1 MGELPRET
9 AGALQ
14 RLNMGFY
21 NFIDRNILL
30 PIGDLM
36 YGSSV
41 RSRLAE
47 FRRYDR
53 LTSKEIS
60 DLQNR
65 KLRKLVRHCYE
76 NVPFYTKLFDHLGLK
91 PEDIQNPND
100 LKKLPILTK
109 QIIRDNYNDLLSTS
123 TPSSRLIKSST
134 GGSTGTP
141 LQFCKDAKEWSGQKA
156 ATLRAWEWYGLH
168 LGDKIFSL
176 GGNSIV
182 KKKKKFSY
190 KNVYDEV
197 IMRNFKHSSADV
209 TDEGMQKH
217 YESLIKLK
225 PTAIRGYGS
234 SLYIFARYIE
244 KMQLPVCPI
253 KVVLTTGEVLVPEY
267 RRKLEQV
274 FKAPVYDE
282 YGAGDGGILSHECP
296 GRDGLH
302 IEESLCVIEITDKA
316 GNVLPDGQVG
326 YVITTDLENYAFPF
340 LRYQVGDMAYIKPG
354 DCACGRQSRRFGEI
368 MGRAGRLVYN
378 KQGVPISPTMLPIM
392 MYPDLDYHKL
402 ESQVLYN
409 KIDKFQIR
417 QDKEGDIRVLLKM
430 KDKADENPAMYDF
443 IVTNYRNHFVGSE
456 VSLSF
461 VDEIPVL
468 PSGKEDYCVSE
479 FEYKG

>member
-1 MGELPRET
+1 MGI
-9 AGALQ
+9 
-14 RLNMGFY
+14 F

-30 PIGDLM
+30 PIGDLL

-41 RSRLAE
+41 RSRLVE

-53 LTSKEIS
+53 LTSEEIS
-60 DLQNR
+60 DLQNK
-65 KLRKLVRHCYE
+65 KLQKLLRHCYE
-76 NVPFYTKLFDHLGLK
+76 NVPYYTKLFNRLGLK
-91 PEDIQNPND
+91 PEDIQTRAD
-100 LKKLPILTK
+100 LAKLPVLTK
-109 QIIRDNYNDLLSTS
+109 QLIRDNYDDLIPKDM
-123 TPSSRLIKSST
+123 PSSRLIKCST

-141 LQFCKDAKEWSGQKA
+141 LQFCKDADEWSGQKA

-182 KKKKKFSY
+182 KKKKRFSY

-217 YESLIKLK
+217 YESLMKLK
-225 PTAIRGYGS
+225 PKAIRGYGS

-253 KVVLTTGEVLVPEY
+253 AVVLTTGEVLVPEY
-267 RRKLEQV
+267 RRKLEKV
-274 FKAPVYDE
+274 FQAPVYDE

-296 GRDGLH
+296 QRDGLH

-354 DCACGRQSRRFGEI
+354 TCACGRQSRRFGEI

-392 MYPDLDYHKL
+392 MYPNLDYHNL

-417 QDKEGDIRVLLKM
+417 QDKAGDIQVLLKM
-430 KDKADENPAMYDF
+430 KDKADENPAIYDF
-443 IVTNYRNHFVGSE
+443 IITNYRNHFVGSE

-468 PSGKEDYCVSE
+468 PSGKEDYCLSE

>member
-1 MGELPRET
+1 MGI
-9 AGALQ
+9 
-14 RLNMGFY
+14 Y

-30 PIGDLM
+30 PIGDLI
-36 YGSSV
+36 YGSTV
-41 RSRLAE
+41 RSRLVE
-47 FRRYDR
+47 FRRYDYLSCDR
-53 LTSKEIS
+53 IK
-60 DLQNR
+60 DLQDK
-65 KLRKLVRHCYE
+65 KLEKLILHCYK
-76 NVPFYTKLFDHLGLK
+76 NVPYYTKLFDRLGIK
-91 PEDIQNPND
+91 PEDIKTRAD
-100 LKKLPILTK
+100 LTKLPVLTK
-109 QIIRDNYNDLLSTS
+109 QIIRDNYDDLRSTAI
-123 TPSSRLIKSST
+123 PASRLIKCST

-182 KKKKKFSY
+182 KKKKKISY
-190 KNVYDEV
+190 KNIYDEV

-217 YESLIKLK
+217 YESLMKLK
-225 PTAIRGYGS
+225 PAAIRGYGS

-244 KMQLPVCPI
+244 KNQIPVCPI

-267 RRKLEQV
+267 RRKLEQI
-274 FKAPVYDE
+274 FQAPVYDE

-296 GRDGLH
+296 ERDGLH

-326 YVITTDLENYAFPF
+326 YVTTTDLENYAFPF
-340 LRYQVGDMAYIKPG
+340 LRYHVGDMAYIKSGECP
-354 DCACGRQSRRFGEI
+354 CGRQSRRFGEI

-392 MYPDLDYHKL
+392 MYPDLNYHKL
-402 ESQVLYN
+402 ENQVLYN
-409 KIDKFQIR
+409 KIDRFQIR
-417 QDKEGDIRVLLKM
+417 QDKAGDIKILLKM
-430 KDKADENPAMYDF
+430 KNKADEIAQMYDYIIMNYSCHF
-443 IVTNYRNHFVGSE
+443 KGSDVT
-456 VSLSF
+456 LDF
-461 VDEIPVL
+461 VDEIPTL

-479 FEYKG
+479 FDLF

>member
-1 MGELPRET
+1 MGI
-9 AGALQ
+9 
-14 RLNMGFY
+14 Y

-30 PIGDLM
+30 PIGDLV

-41 RSRLAE
+41 RSRLVE
-47 FRRYDR
+47 FRRYDC
-53 LTSKEIS
+53 LSSMEITEI
-60 DLQNR
+60 QNR
-65 KLRKLVRHCYE
+65 KLRKLVHHCYE
-76 NVPFYTKLFDHLGLK
+76 SIPYYTKLFDRLGIK
-91 PEDIQNPND
+91 PEDIQTRED
-100 LKKLPILTK
+100 LGKLPILTK
-109 QIIRDNYNDLLSTS
+109 QIIRDNYDDLM
-123 TPSSRLIKSST
+123 PAGIQSSRLIKCST

-156 ATLRAWEWYGLH
+156 VTLRAWEWYGLH

-182 KKKKKFSY
+182 KKKKRFSL
-190 KNVYDEV
+190 KNIYDEV

-209 TDEGMQKH
+209 TDEGMRAH
-217 YESLIKLK
+217 YVSLMKLK
-225 PTAIRGYGS
+225 PKAIRGYGS
-234 SLYIFARYIE
+234 SLYIFARFIE
-244 KMQLPVCPI
+244 KYALPVCPI
-253 KVVLTTGEVLVPEY
+253 KVILTTGEVLVPEY

-274 FKAPVYDE
+274 FQAPVYDE

-296 GRDGLH
+296 QKDGLH
-302 IEESLCVIEITDKA
+302 IEETLCVIEITDKD

-340 LRYQVGDMAYIKPG
+340 LRYQVGDMAYIKHG
-354 DCACGRQSRRFGEI
+354 SCLCGMQSRRFGEI

-402 ESQVLYN
+402 ENQVLYN

-417 QDKEGDIRVLLKM
+417 QDKAGDIQVLLKM
-430 KDKADENPAMYDF
+430 KDKADEIPALYDF
-443 IVTNYRNHFVGSE
+443 LITNYRNHFVGSE

-479 FEYKG
+479 YTIQE

>member
-1 MGELPRET
+1 
-9 AGALQ
+9 
-14 RLNMGFY
+14 MGFY

-41 RSRLAE
+41 RSRLVE

-53 LTSKEIS
+53 LTSTEIS

-65 KLRKLVRHCYE
+65 KLRKLIRHCYE
-76 NVPFYTKLFDHLGLK
+76 NVPFYTKLFDRLGLK
-91 PEDIQNPND
+91 PEDIRNPED

-109 QIIRDNYNDLLSTS
+109 QIIRDNYNDLMSTS
-123 TPSSRLIKSST
+123 IPSSRLIKSST

-197 IMRNFKHSSADV
+197 IMRNYKHSSADV

-217 YESLIKLK
+217 YESLMKLK
-225 PTAIRGYGS
+225 PAAIRGYGS

-244 KMQLPVCPI
+244 KMRLPVCPV

-296 GRDGLH
+296 ERDGLH

-354 DCACGRQSRRFGEI
+354 ACACGRQSRRFGEI

-417 QDKEGDIRVLLKM
+417 QDKEGDIQILLKM
-430 KDKADENPAMYDF
+430 KDKADEDPARYDF
-443 IVTNYRNHFVGSE
+443 VVTNYRNHFTGSE

>member
-1 MGELPRET
+1 MGI
-9 AGALQ
+9 
-14 RLNMGFY
+14 Y

-30 PIGDLM
+30 PIGDLV

-41 RSRLAE
+41 RTRLME
-47 FRRYDR
+47 FRRYDH
-53 LTSKEIS
+53 LSQEEIKELQ
-60 DLQNR
+60 DL
-65 KLRKLVRHCYE
+65 KLGKLVRHCYE
-76 NVPFYTKLFDHLGLK
+76 NVPYYTKLFDRLCLK
-91 PEDIQNPND
+91 PEDIKTRAD
-100 LKKLPILTK
+100 LIKLPILTK
-109 QIIRDNYNDLLSTS
+109 QMIRDNYDSLIPERI
-123 TPSSRLIKSST
+123 PSSRLIKSST

-141 LQFCKDAKEWSGQKA
+141 LHYCKDAKEWSGQKA

-182 KKKKKFSY
+182 KKKKRFSY
-190 KNVYDEV
+190 KHIYDEV
-197 IMRNFKHSSADV
+197 IMRNFKYSSADV
-209 TDEGMQKH
+209 TDEGMRQH
-217 YESLIKLK
+217 YESLMKLK
-225 PTAIRGYGS
+225 PAAIRGYGS

-244 KMQLPVCPI
+244 KEGLPVCPV

-274 FKAPVYDE
+274 FQAPVYDE

-296 GRDGLH
+296 QRGGLH
-302 IEESLCVIEITDKA
+302 IEESLCVIEITDKD
-316 GNVLPDGQVG
+316 GNVLPDGEVG
-326 YVITTDLENYAFPF
+326 FVTTTDLENFAFPF
-340 LRYQVGDMAYIKPG
+340 LRYHVGDMAYIKP
-354 DCACGRQSRRFGEI
+354 DTCSCGCPSRRFGEI

-392 MYPDLDYHKL
+392 MYPDLDYHKF
-402 ESQVLYN
+402 ENQVLYN

-417 QDKEGDIRVLLKM
+417 QDREGDIRVLLKM
-430 KDKADENPAMYDF
+430 KDKADEDPSTYDF
-443 IVTNYRNHFVGSE
+443 IIANYRNHFVGSE

-479 FEYKG
+479 FEYGD

>member
-1 MGELPRET
+1 MGI
-9 AGALQ
+9 
-14 RLNMGFY
+14 Y

-30 PIGDLM
+30 PLGDLV

-47 FRRYDR
+47 FRRYDH
-53 LTSKEIS
+53 LSLMEITEI
-60 DLQNR
+60 QNR
-65 KLRKLVRHCYE
+65 KLRKLVHHCYE
-76 NVPFYTKLFDHLGLK
+76 SVPYYTKLFNRLVIK
-91 PEDIQNPND
+91 PEDIQTRED
-100 LKKLPILTK
+100 LGKLPVLTK
-109 QIIRDNYNDLLSTS
+109 QIIRDNYDDLM
-123 TPSSRLIKSST
+123 PAGIQSSRLIKCST

-182 KKKKKFSY
+182 KKKKRFSL
-190 KNVYDEV
+190 KNIYDEV

-209 TDEGMQKH
+209 TDEGMRSH
-217 YESLIKLK
+217 YVSLMELK
-225 PTAIRGYGS
+225 PKAIRGYGS
-234 SLYIFARYIE
+234 SLYIFARFIE
-244 KMQLPVCPI
+244 KYALPVCPI
-253 KVVLTTGEVLVPEY
+253 KVILTTGEVLVPEY

-274 FKAPVYDE
+274 FQAPVYDE

-296 GRDGLH
+296 QKDGLH
-302 IEESLCVIEITDKA
+302 IEETLCVIEITDKA
-316 GNVLPDGQVG
+316 GTVLPDGQVG

-340 LRYQVGDMAYIKPG
+340 LRYQVGDMAYIKPEP
-354 DCACGRQSRRFGEI
+354 CPCGRPSRVLGEVL
-368 MGRAGRLVYN
+368 GRAGRLVYN

-402 ESQVLYN
+402 ENQALYN

-417 QDKEGDIRVLLKM
+417 QDKMGDILILLKM
-430 KDKADENPAMYDF
+430 KDKADEDAQIYDYMVDNF
-443 IVTNYRNHFVGSE
+443 KNHFTGST
-456 VSLSF
+456 VMLSF
-461 VDEIPVL
+461 VNEIPTL

-479 FEYKG
+479 FTLPE

>member
-1 MGELPRET
+1 MGL
-9 AGALQ
+9 
-14 RLNMGFY
+14 Y
-21 NFIDRNILL
+21 NFLDRNILL
-30 PIGDLM
+30 PLGDLI

-41 RSRLAE
+41 HTRLKE
-47 FRRYDR
+47 FRHFDTLCRED
-53 LTSKEIS
+53 IIVIQ
-60 DLQNR
+60 DA
-65 KLRKLVRHCYE
+65 KLRRLIRHCYD
-76 NVPFYTKLFDHLGLK
+76 NVPYYTHLFDRLGIK
-91 PEDIQNPND
+91 PEDIHGIND
-100 LKKLPILTK
+100 LEKLPILTK
-109 QIIRDNYNDLLSTS
+109 QTIRDHYNDFLCKGID
-123 TPSSRLIKSST
+123 PARLIKSST

-141 LQFCKDAKEWSGQKA
+141 LQFCKDAKEWSCGRA

-176 GGNSIV
+176 GGNSII
-182 KKKKKFSY
+182 KKKRKFSY
-190 KNVYDEV
+190 KNIYDEV

-217 YESLIKLK
+217 YEALMKLK
-225 PTAIRGYGS
+225 PKAIRGYGS

-244 KMQLPVCPI
+244 KRQLPVCPI

-267 RRKLEQV
+267 RRKLEKV
-274 FKAPVYDE
+274 FQAPVYDE

-296 GRDGLH
+296 QREGLH
-302 IEESLCVIEITDKA
+302 IEENLCLIEITDKT

-326 YVITTDLENYAFPF
+326 YVTSTDLENYAFPF

-354 DCACGRQSRRFGEI
+354 TCPCGRQSRRFGEI

-417 QDKEGDIRVLLKM
+417 QDKAGDIQVLLKM
-430 KDKADENPAMYDF
+430 KDKADEDPSRYDF
-443 IVTNYRNHFVGSE
+443 IITNYRNHFVGSE

-479 FEYKG
+479 FEYEG

>member
-1 MGELPRET
+1 MGI
-9 AGALQ
+9 
-14 RLNMGFY
+14 Y

-41 RSRLAE
+41 RSRLLE

-53 LTSKEIS
+53 MTPKEIS
-60 DLQNR
+60 DLQND

-76 NVPFYTKLFDHLGLK
+76 HVPYYTKLFDRLGIK
-91 PEDIQNPND
+91 PEDIRKPED

-109 QIIRDNYNDLLSTS
+109 QIIRDNYDDLI
-123 TPSSRLIKSST
+123 PIDMPKSRLIKSST

-190 KNVYDEV
+190 KNIYDEV

-209 TDEGMQKH
+209 TDDGMQKH
-217 YESLIKLK
+217 YESLMRLK

-244 KMQLPVCPI
+244 KKQLPVCPVR
-253 KVVLTTGEVLVPEY
+253 VVLTTGEVLVREY
-267 RRKLEQV
+267 RRKIEQV

-296 GRDGLH
+296 LRDGLH

-326 YVITTDLENYAFPF
+326 YVTTTDLENYAFPF
-340 LRYQVGDMAYIKPG
+340 LRYRVGDMAYIKPG
-354 DCACGRQSRRFGEI
+354 VCSCGRPSRRFGEV

-417 QDKEGDIRVLLKM
+417 QDKVGDIQVLLKM
-430 KDKADENPAMYDF
+430 KDKADENPAKYDF

-479 FEYKG
+479 FEYEG

>member
-1 MGELPRET
+1 
-9 AGALQ
+9 
-14 RLNMGFY
+14 MGFY
-21 NFIDRNILL
+21 NILDSKLLL
-30 PIGDLM
+30 PVADKI
-36 YGSSV
+36 YGSAV
-41 RSRLAE
+41 HTRLKE
-47 FRRYDR
+47 FRNYDSMSR
-53 LTSKEIS
+53 EETES
-60 DLQNR
+60 LQSE

-76 NVPFYTKLFDHLGLK
+76 NVPYYTKLFERLGLM
-91 PEDIQNPND
+91 PEDIQTRAD
-100 LKKLPILTK
+100 LVKLPILTK
-109 QIIRDNYNDLLSTS
+109 QIIRDNYDDLIPRDM
-123 TPSSRLIKSST
+123 PSSRLIKCST
-134 GGSTGTP
+134 GGSTGMP

-217 YESLIKLK
+217 YESLMKLK
-225 PTAIRGYGS
+225 PKAIRGYGS

-244 KMQLPVCPI
+244 KKHLPVCPI

-274 FKAPVYDE
+274 FNAPVYDE

-296 GRDGLH
+296 QKDGLH
-302 IEESLCVIEITDKA
+302 IEGALCVIEITDKA

-354 DCACGRQSRRFGEI
+354 TCPCGRQSRRFGEI

-402 ESQVLYN
+402 ENQELYN

-417 QDKEGDIRVLLKM
+417 QDRQGDIQVLLKM
-430 KDKADENPAMYDF
+430 KNKTDEAPAMYDYL
-443 IVTNYRNHFVGSE
+443 ISNYRNHFMGSD

>member
-1 MGELPRET
+1 MGI
-9 AGALQ
+9 
-14 RLNMGFY
+14 Y

-30 PIGDLM
+30 PIGDLI

-41 RSRLAE
+41 RSRLPE
-47 FRRYDR
+47 FRKYDKMPQNKIR
-53 LTSKEIS
+53 
-60 DLQNR
+60 DLQET

-76 NVPFYTKLFDHLGLK
+76 KVPYYTHLFDSLGLK
-91 PEDIQNPND
+91 PEDIQSRED
-100 LKKLPILTK
+100 LQKLPILTK
-109 QIIRDNYNDLLSTS
+109 QMIRDHYNEFFCLGID
-123 TPSSRLIKSST
+123 PSRLIKSST

-182 KKKKKFSY
+182 KKKKRFSY
-190 KNVYDEV
+190 KNIYDEV

-217 YESLIKLK
+217 YESLMKLK
-225 PTAIRGYGS
+225 PVAIRGYGS

-244 KMQLPVCPI
+244 KNQLPVCPI

-274 FKAPVYDE
+274 FQAPVYDE

-296 GRDGLH
+296 QRDGLH
-302 IEESLCVIEITDKA
+302 IEESLCVIEISDKV

-354 DCACGRQSRRFGEI
+354 DCSCGRQSRRFGEI

-378 KQGVPISPTMLPIM
+378 KQGIPISPTMLPIM
-392 MYPDLDYHKL
+392 MYPDLNYHKL
-402 ESQVLYN
+402 ENQILYN
-409 KIDKFQIR
+409 KIDRFQIR
-417 QDKEGDIRVLLKM
+417 QDKAGDIKILLKM
-430 KDKADENPAMYDF
+430 KNKADEIAQMYDY
-443 IVTNYRNHFVGSE
+443 IIMNYRNHFKGSE
-456 VSLSF
+456 VTLYF
-461 VDEIPVL
+461 VDEIPTL

-479 FEYKG
+479 FDLF

>member
-1 MGELPRET
+1 MGI
-9 AGALQ
+9 
-14 RLNMGFY
+14 Y

-30 PIGDLM
+30 PIGDLL

-41 RSRLAE
+41 RSRLVE

-53 LTSKEIS
+53 LTSAEIS
-60 DLQNR
+60 NLQNQ
-65 KLRKLVRHCYE
+65 KLRKLIRHCYE
-76 NVPFYTKLFDHLGLK
+76 NVPYYTKLFNRLDLK
-91 PEDIQNPND
+91 PEDIQTRAD
-100 LKKLPILTK
+100 LVKLPILTK
-109 QIIRDNYNDLLSTS
+109 QMIRDNYGDLIPNDM
-123 TPSSRLIKSST
+123 PKSRLIRSST

-141 LQFCKDAKEWSGQKA
+141 LQFCKDANEWSGQKA

-176 GGNSIV
+176 GGNSIT

-190 KNVYDEV
+190 KNIYDEV

-217 YESLIKLK
+217 YESLMKLK
-225 PTAIRGYGS
+225 PKAIRGYGS

-244 KMQLPVCPI
+244 RMGLPVCPI
-253 KVVLTTGEVLVPEY
+253 TVVLTTGEILVPEY
-267 RRKLEQV
+267 RRKLELV
-274 FKAPVYDE
+274 FRAPVYDE

-296 GRDGLH
+296 ERDGLH
-302 IEESLCVIEITDKA
+302 IEESLCVIEITDKT
-316 GNVLPDGQVG
+316 GHVLPDGDVG
-326 YVITTDLENYAFPF
+326 YVTTTDLENYAFPF
-340 LRYQVGDMAYIKPG
+340 LRYHVGDMAYIKPG
-354 DCACGRQSRRFGEI
+354 ICPCGRSSRRFGEI

-402 ESQVLYN
+402 ENQTLYN

-417 QDKEGDIRVLLKM
+417 QDRAGDIQVLLKM
-430 KDKADENPAMYDF
+430 KDKADENPAIYDF

-461 VDEIPVL
+461 VEEIPVL
-468 PSGKEDYCVSE
+468 PSGKEDYCVSA
-479 FEYKG
+479 FEYKE